1 MTTDLT
7 LVAPQLAADPQ
18 IHSMPKPEAAQRFE
32 ALLDKP
38 APTDVYSTHIPAAA
52 RTDALRPVQLPPE
65 VAKAGNDLSTQLR
78 ELTDRFPKW
87 EKVIDTETY
96 PELAVQLHMQMEMRK
111 FMMLD
116 TQIHFVSKAVE
127 ISDKGLQT
135 LYKQQG

>member
-1 MTTDLT
+1 MTDMT
-7 LVAPQLAADPQ
+7 LIAQQLGADPQ
-18 IHSMPKPEAAQRFE
+18 LHSIPKPEAAQRFE
-32 ALLDKP
+32 SLLDAP
-38 APTDVYSTHIPAAA
+38 AKTDVYTTHPAGPAP
-52 RTDALRPVQLPPE
+52 TDALRPVQLPPE
-65 VAKAGNDLSTQLR
+65 VAKVGNDLSAQMR
-78 ELTDRFPKW
+78 DLTDKFPKW

-96 PELAVQLHMQMEMRK
+96 PELAIQLHMSMEMRK